1 MQHLLLFL
9 GLRVLFVLNH
19 LLPHLLRS
27 PITDHVW
34 KARVHPGLFKD
45 ISQHS
50 VRAFARINFAQ
61 RTVSGSKLNAL
72 ICECDISD
80 SCMVALF

>member
-19 LLPHLLRS
+19 LLLRS

-61 RTVSGSKLNAL
+61 RTVRGSKLNAL